1 MAKTVPEARELPEE
15 EETHEESQAQGF
27 DAQESDAEGRELS
40 PAMRIALYM
49 VVPFLVFFLI
59 DGRFFANEFLATHFS
74 VSPLFAF
81 APILSLYLGWPA
93 MVGCVAAEAIVCLST
108 GVTVFEPGIWV
119 AGLIFYV
126 VIPYLLWYATS
137 ASSPDPYPRCSRA
150 GALAKLFWI
159 IILAN
164 LVYAIFASFSATQM
178 NVANGYAWSVMS
190 EFLLM
195 TSITLT
201 LGILLLIALEASPLT
216 PMPASWIT
224 VPYQKRRSLTLTQRI
239 VLMFAALATVVL
251 LGLILSFYV
260 FIYSEE
266 EGGAES
272 IFELI
277 AASLVLGDVVI
288 IVLWSFCILVI
299 RYLQTRFTI
308 PIERLSETTRAFPR
322 QMADYQTAV
331 DEGVRG
337 EALAEARAEAEDPV
351 DMGDLKPSGEV
362 AYLVEDTD
370 TMRASMVSYLDEM
383 RSVTAENERVKVE
396 LETAKDIQQSAV
408 PHDFSEIEAELGVQ
422 VAASMTP
429 ARDVGGDF
437 YDAFRIDA
445 THLGVIMAD
454 VSGKGMPA
462 ALFMMRALADLREQM
477 HAHPED
483 VGLALTR
490 ANQALCENNGA
501 MLFVTVFIGILDTE
515 TGVFSYANGGHNPAW
530 ILGKDGTWLKAR
542 KGLMVGIMDMIQY
555 KTETLQLAPGGGL
568 FLYTDGVTE
577 ALNPEEELY
586 GEDRL
591 DAVLKKVEA
600 AAGGE
605 ASSETLVEDVLAD
618 VHTFVNGAEASDD
631 ITALAFRWL
640 PAS

>member
-1 MAKTVPEARELPEE
+1 MAETSPAAQDAPEQAPERKEPEAKGAGL
-15 EETHEESQAQGF
+15 GV
-27 DAQESDAEGRELS
+27 
-40 PAMRIALYM
+40 PARMAIIAL
-49 VVPFLVFFLI
+49 VTFLVFFLI
-59 DGRFFANEFLATHFS
+59 DGRFFANDFLAEHFS

-81 APILSLYLGWPA
+81 APIVCLYLGWPA
-93 MVGCVAAEAIVCLST
+93 MVGCVVAESIVCLST
-108 GVTVFEPGIWV
+108 GVTIFDPGIWV

-126 VIPYLLWYATS
+126 VIPYLLWYATNAS
-137 ASSPDPYPRCSRA
+137 ARDPYPRCSRA

-159 IILAN
+159 LILAN
-164 LVYAIFASFSATQM
+164 IVYAIFASISAVQM
-178 NVANGYAWSVMS
+178 NVANGYAWSVLS
-190 EFLLM
+190 EFLMM

-201 LGILLLIALEASPLT
+201 LGIVLLIALEASPLA
-216 PMPASWIT
+216 PLPASWIT
-224 VPYQKRRSLTLTQRI
+224 VPYRQRRSLSLTQRI
-239 VLMFAALATVVL
+239 VLVFAALATVVL

-272 IFELI
+272 IVELI
-277 AASLVLGDVVI
+277 TASLVLGDVVI
-288 IVLWSFCILVI
+288 IVLWTFGVLVI

-370 TMRASMVSYLDEM
+370 TMRASMVRYLDEM
-383 RSVTAENERVKVE
+383 RSVTAENERVKAE
-396 LETAKDIQQSAV
+396 LEIAKGIQQSAV
-408 PHDFSEIEAELGVQ
+408 PHDFTELESELGVQ
-422 VAASMTP
+422 IAASMTP

-437 YDAFRIDA
+437 YDAFMIDA

-477 HAHPED
+477 HSHAED

-490 ANQALCENNGA
+490 ANQALCENNGGN
-501 MLFVTVFIGILDTE
+501 LFVTAFIGILDVK

-530 ILGKDGTWLKAR
+530 ILGTDGTWLKAR
-542 KGLMVGIMDMIQY
+542 KGLVIGIMDMIQY
-555 KTETLQLAPGGGL
+555 KTETLQLEPGGGL

-577 ALNPEEELY
+577 AMNPEDALY

-591 DAVLKKVEA
+591 DAILKKTEA
-600 AAGGE
+600 ADDGE
-605 ASSETLVEDVLAD
+605 APSEVIVQNVLTD
-618 VHTFVNGAEASDD
+618 VHAFVDGAEPSDD
-631 ITALAFRWL
+631 LTAMAFRWL
-640 PAS
+640 PN